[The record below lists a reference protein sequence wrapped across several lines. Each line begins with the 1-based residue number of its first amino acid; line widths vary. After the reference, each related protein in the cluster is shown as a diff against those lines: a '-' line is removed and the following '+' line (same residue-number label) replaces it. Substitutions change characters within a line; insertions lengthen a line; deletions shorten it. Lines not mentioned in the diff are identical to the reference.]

1 MFEHLSCFVVVVFSS
16 FCIACGAYISSSQDG
31 TPNPLVAGY
40 NFNVILPY
48 VHKQHLH
55 DDTTINALKA
65 SLAAVNRTLQTAP
78 SADAMTDIE
87 SAMAELNSRLASLG
101 QRAAALQSLV
111 NDTSDNADV
120 RAMGAN

>member
-1 MFEHLSCFVVVVFSS
+1 MNYALFRS
-16 FCIACGAYISSSQDG
+16 AYGAHISSNQDDS
-31 TPNPLVAGY
+31 PLVASY
-40 NFNVILPY
+40 NFNVMPP
-48 VHKQHLH
+48 HGDNPRLH
-55 DDTTINALKA
+55 DDIDELKA